1 MTDDIVAEPV
11 TAPAAEPEPDSA
23 PEPAPQDDASAP
35 RPGIEAL
42 RDEWGER
49 YDANIAAAR
58 RLAGDIATPE
68 LVAAIDRA
76 GLGDDPHLIRAVA
89 QLATRV
95 YRADGAVP
103 EGAGRTRKR
112 LDELHGLQHHPD
124 PAKRAQYRS
133 KPVQAEL
140 ERLYTALYGDGPVV
154 GQARAL

>member
-1 MTDDIVAEPV
+1 MAGSTD
-11 TAPAAEPEPDSA
+11 
-23 PEPAPQDDASAP
+23 
-35 RPGIEAL
+35 
-42 RDEWGER
+42 
-49 YDANIAAAR
+49 N
-58 RLAGDIATPE
+58 
-68 LVAAIDRA
+68 
-76 GLGDDPHLIRAVA
+76 VA

>member
-1 MTDDIVAEPV
+1 MTDDSVAEPV
-11 TAPAAEPEPDSA
+11 TAPAPEPESD
-23 PEPAPQDDASAP
+23 PAPLAHDDAGNPSS
-35 RPGIEAL
+35 GLEAL

-95 YRADGAVP
+95 YRADGAGP
-103 EGAGRTRKR
+103 EGTGHTRQR
-112 LDELHGLQHHPD
+112 LDALHGLQHHPD

-154 GQARAL
+154 GQARTL